1 MSGQH
6 QFSLNSFST
15 YPSGRHQFSLNS
27 FSTYLSS
34 LYRWNGKIWL
44 LVGEMGGGK
53 MGAEELG
60 VDELVL
66 IASDIPRQS
75 LAS

>member
-1 MSGQH
+1 MIYTKLLIPFQ
-6 QFSLNSFST
+6 
-15 YPSGRHQFSLNS
+15 
-27 FSTYLSS
+27 LS
-34 LYRWNGKIWL
+34 RWNGKIWL
-44 LVGEMGGGK
+44 LVGEMGVGK

-75 LAS
+75 HVS